1 MQTVSSIT
9 TTINI
14 KPWLMFFFL
23 SLIKNYYSILIKS
36 HKPAIIGIESA
47 KNDKNVESF
56 SKIIKVSTLLN
67 ESSFILCFF
76 FVYFKRN

>member
-1 MQTVSSIT
+1 
-9 TTINI
+9 
-14 KPWLMFFFL
+14 MFFFL

-76 FVYFKRN
+76 LFILNVIKLYTLRKHIVFKNFRN